1 MAKKTKAEQAPV
13 ENGLKEQAV
22 EVAET
27 QAQAQEV
34 AAEEVVTE
42 DKYPGNATR
51 GFRG

>member
-1 MAKKTKAEQAPV
+1 MAKKTKVEQPVV

-22 EVAET
+22 EVVET

-42 DKYPGNATR
+42 NKYPGNTTR
-51 GFRG
+51 CFRG